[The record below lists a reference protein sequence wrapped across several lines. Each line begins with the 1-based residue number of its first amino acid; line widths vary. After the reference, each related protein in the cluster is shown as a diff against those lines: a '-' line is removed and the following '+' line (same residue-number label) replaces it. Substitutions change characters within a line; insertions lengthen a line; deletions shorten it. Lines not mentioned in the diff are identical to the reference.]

1 MPKLYKSIK
10 VEQGL
15 KIGLREPSGS
25 EWFADMTID
34 RDRRTCRKIKLGF
47 DPTDKENV
55 IEAQKKAKALYRSFK
70 KEIESEGKLEIKGWQ
85 THTFTLSLVLLWF
98 TGLIWIVLELL
109 NSATAQKPYLLTL
122 HGLLIVPLL
131 IGLGGLWVAH
141 IPDGWKPKK
150 KKLSGISLIFSLSF
164 LILSGLMLYYL
175 RPLYLKDFTGLS
187 HSILGLILV
196 PLVFWHYSKRK
207 LN

>member
-34 RDRRTCRKIKLGF
+34 RDRRTCRKIKLRF

-70 KEIESEGKLEIKGWQ
+70 KEIESKGKLEIKG
-85 THTFTLSLVLLWF
+85 TSTLMVYRINLDS
-98 TGLIWIVLELL
+98 
-109 NSATAQKPYLLTL
+109 S
-122 HGLLIVPLL
+122 
-131 IGLGGLWVAH
+131 
-141 IPDGWKPKK
+141 
-150 KKLSGISLIFSLSF
+150 
-164 LILSGLMLYYL
+164 
-175 RPLYLKDFTGLS
+175 
-187 HSILGLILV
+187 
-196 PLVFWHYSKRK
+196 
-207 LN
+207 

>member
-34 RDRRTCRKIKLGF
+34 RDRRTCRKIKLRF

-70 KEIESEGKLEIKGWQ
+70 KEIESIDV
-85 THTFTLSLVLLWF
+85 TFFS
-98 TGLIWIVLELL
+98 II
-109 NSATAQKPYLLTL
+109 
-122 HGLLIVPLL
+122 
-131 IGLGGLWVAH
+131 
-141 IPDGWKPKK
+141 
-150 KKLSGISLIFSLSF
+150 IS
-164 LILSGLMLYYL
+164 YL
-175 RPLYLKDFTGLS
+175 RSVRSGVS
-187 HSILGLILV
+187 SINV
-196 PLVFWHYSKRK
+196 PTHENS
-207 LN
+207 NGSP